1 MKIEC
6 YAVIG
11 KARGKEPR
19 VRRMTQTKPHLE
31 ADEALVRLQFDLPD
45 DTFEAPLITIPVEK
59 RQIGVAVEVDEL

>member
-19 VRRMTQTKPHLE
+19 VRRVTQRRPYLE
-31 ADEALVRLQFDLPD
+31 PDEALIRLLLEIPD
-45 DTFEAPLITIPVEK
+45 DTFEAPLITVPIEK